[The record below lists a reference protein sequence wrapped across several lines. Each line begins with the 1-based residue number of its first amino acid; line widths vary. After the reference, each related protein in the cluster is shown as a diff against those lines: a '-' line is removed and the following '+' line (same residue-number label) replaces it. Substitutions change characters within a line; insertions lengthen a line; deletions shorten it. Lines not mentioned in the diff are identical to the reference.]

1 MNESCFPYFVIPPR
15 KNNNKKRGLRKH
27 AKFTLKS
34 LFFCANQ
41 SLHLVTCWPEYSK
54 TTWSETRTKHKK
66 YGNHA
71 KLVQCHWRPRYSKA
85 WLAFIRITFLNK
97 RISPER
103 LSDEPLFA
111 VVSPK
116 NENDIHPKLSI
127 RYPLMTN
134 KSDAHQSNSINK
146 KLWRPT
152 IYASRRLSSRAIKSS
167 ERRPVTLLL

>member
-1 MNESCFPYFVIPPR
+1 MNESCFFHIPLSHR
-15 KNNNKKRGLRKH
+15 ERTTTKKEDYENTQNLH
-27 AKFTLKS
+27 SS
-34 LFFCANQ
+34 LYFFCANQ

-71 KLVQCHWRPRYSKA
+71 KLVQCHWRPRYSQA

-127 RYPLMTN
+127 RYPLMTG
-134 KSDAHQSNSINK
+134 KSDAHQSNSK
-146 KLWRPT
+146 
-152 IYASRRLSSRAIKSS
+152 
-167 ERRPVTLLL
+167 